1 MSKAT
6 KVITPTN
13 SALVPLTPEQAL
25 AEIPQLFDLV
35 PDVTEDPTPRM
46 AAAILNADD
55 PEDWEAIF
63 SGKSIKDSVGA
74 KVRVVAIRKS
84 ASDFEGP
91 IKQFLIAETV
101 NVETGESDV
110 MTISSVMSML
120 QLLVANQRGWL
131 PLDVEVVRKKKATK
145 RGFFPIHL
153 KALAPAKQVSQA
165 S

>member
-1 MSKAT
+1 
-6 KVITPTN
+6 
-13 SALVPLTPEQAL
+13 
-25 AEIPQLFDLV
+25 
-35 PDVTEDPTPRM
+35 
-46 AAAILNADD
+46 
-55 PEDWEAIF
+55 
-63 SGKSIKDSVGA
+63 
-74 KVRVVAIRKS
+74 
-84 ASDFEGP
+84 
-91 IKQFLIAETV
+91 
-101 NVETGESDV
+101 